1 MMIKPRF
8 LFGVVVGVV
17 ALVVLFAYPAG
28 GVWWALYALSGVFH
42 APTKAERESTK
53 DASTLALTL
62 GFIAVAFLFALFLI
76 PDSFWSGLDIRI
88 PDWAYGETSPGDRT
102 VPMWARV
109 FLAAF
114 WSAITYRRYKQLENA
129 GVEAAV

>member
-1 MMIKPRF
+1 MMTKPRF
-8 LFGVVVGVV
+8 LFGVIIGVV
-17 ALVVLFAYPAG
+17 ALVLLFAYPTG
-28 GVWWALYALSGVFH
+28 GVWWPMYAVAGVFH

-53 DASTLALTL
+53 DVSTMALTL
-62 GFIAVAFLFALFLI
+62 GFFAVAFLFALLLI

-88 PDWAYGETSPGDRT
+88 PDWAYGETSQGDRT

-114 WSAITYRRYKQLENA
+114 WCLITYRRYRQLENA